1 MENVKVTVITLILCL
16 MSITSFGREQ
26 YNTYR
31 SPLLNEKIFDIDISY
46 KSSGEYTLY
55 VQMIS
60 MDKLLDDG
68 GIMINNV
75 YHELFL
81 SKLNEAK
88 VKYVEWSLTAK
99 ENNVINFSKL
109 MEYKVRVGSYF
120 KYDGN
125 GYEIGSFTEQI
136 LKRGSI
142 WSGTQSCH
150 VWNIFEGLS
159 ENINGEKIDTFNAAP
174 VEFIP
179 PKFTYSGVVNNN
191 NMN

>member
-1 MENVKVTVITLILCL
+1 
-16 MSITSFGREQ
+16 
-26 YNTYR
+26 
-31 SPLLNEKIFDIDISY
+31 
-46 KSSGEYTLY
+46 
-55 VQMIS
+55 MIS

-120 KYDGN
+120 KYGNEYHSQYGAKLDFTFTVIDGISSLVIGTRKLTSSSN
-125 GYEIGSFTEQI
+125 QYMTHDGFIFVFQSEKEIDDFIDILSVYKVETFMTE
-136 LKRGSI
+136 
-142 WSGTQSCH
+142 
-150 VWNIFEGLS
+150 
-159 ENINGEKIDTFNAAP
+159 
-174 VEFIP
+174 
-179 PKFTYSGVVNNN
+179 PKTKDLFKD
-191 NMN
+191 